1 MYSIIYLLHD
11 WMTGNPYV
19 NCFVSIDQKCLRNS
33 KNNTLLTDVV
43 DCRHS
48 TAKEQLRAIRKKN
61 DGFSR
66 C

>member
-1 MYSIIYLLHD
+1 
-11 WMTGNPYV
+11 MTGNPYV